1 MLLFCYRQSIIY
13 CLSSHLIKYSCVL
26 YNLRNFHAVF
36 SLCSVWN
43 LKIWQPMINYIWRY
57 FFVVIAV
64 CLKKIIR
71 SLSFLGKRCVSCVL
85 KIGIVLCSLTSMF
98 ISVLFC
104 PFCLILYVCNFLPTT
119 FTFTFMHLAD
129 AFIQSDLQLHSGY
142 TFLLVHVFPGN
153 RTHNLSLSW
162 RNVLPLSH
170 TGTFAIQTWMIWRE
184 GYAFAFIISWLMD
197 SKIIHIYRR
206 RDLNSEPWL
215 QVLTFPT

>member
-1 MLLFCYRQSIIY
+1 MLLFCYIQSIIY

-26 YNLRNFHAVF
+26 YNLRNLHAVF

-57 FFVVIAV
+57 YFVVIAV
-64 CLKKIIR
+64 CLKKIIS

-119 FTFTFMHLAD
+119 F
-129 AFIQSDLQLHSGY
+129 
-142 TFLLVHVFPGN
+142 
-153 RTHNLSLSW
+153 
-162 RNVLPLSH
+162 
-170 TGTFAIQTWMIWRE
+170 AIQTWMMPRTMQ
-184 GYAFAFIISWLMD
+184 YAFAFIISWLMD
-197 SKIIHIYRR
+197 SKIINIYRR